1 MEKILIFDTHRAYA
15 RLFKQEF
22 SPYYEVNC
30 YSSNEPFSTKNLKE
44 HKFAITIIHE
54 YEELVHV
61 IPLIQ
66 NIPNIVM
73 GSKLD
78 NMEVI
83 SRFSENIMFLD
94 LNVTKQHLI
103 SELENTLS
111 LFSDNPPNFH
121 RKYKR

>member
-1 MEKILIFDTHRAYA
+1 MEKILVFDTHRAYA

-30 YSSNEPFSTKNLKE
+30 CTNNESFNVIKLKE
-44 HKFAITIIHE
+44 HSFAITIIHE

-61 IPLIQ
+61 IPFIQ
-66 NIPNIVM
+66 NIPNIVL

-78 NMEVI
+78 NIEVI
-83 SRFSENIMFLD
+83 SKFSENIMFMD
-94 LNVTKQHLI
+94 LNVTKQSLI

-111 LFSDNPPNFH
+111 LFSENPPDFH
-121 RKYKR
+121 QKYKR